1 MRLWHKDL
9 VPYLPRKQLIGQW
22 RECCLIAKGIAE
34 NGTPN
39 HLLVNRVMDYPLD
52 HFYQY
57 TKSVYNEVTKR
68 GHNARWGRFSVYFE
82 VDDDSSFVFDDELF
96 SDWHNDRY
104 LRQCY
109 YNLQEKYDCGG
120 ITEEEW
126 RRIDE
131 CFGSLRGVT
140 KSVYSVQKTRSQSV

>member
-1 MRLWHKDL
+1 MRLWYKDL
-9 VPYLPRKQLIGQW
+9 IHYLPRKQLIGQW

-39 HLLVNRVMDYPLD
+39 HLLVNKVMDYPYDEFNTYATL
-52 HFYQY
+52 
-57 TKSVYNEVTKR
+57 VLEEMEKR
-68 GHNARWGRFSVYFE
+68 GYKAFPERFYFWSKDLN
-82 VDDDSSFVFDDELF
+82 VLPKSTIFRG
-96 SDWHNDRY
+96 WHNDRY

-131 CFGSLRGVT
+131 AFRRHNQDSRL
-140 KSVYSVQKTRSQSV
+140 